1 MKHFLS
7 AALMCALTVCVGSG
21 ASAATLQGKSLLSA
35 LRHGGYVILI
45 RHAAT
50 DQTKPDHAV
59 VDLNDCKTQR
69 VLTDDGRI
77 MARNIGN
84 VFDQDYIQIDKVRS
98 SPLCRATFT
107 AELAFGHVDS
117 VVPGLRE
124 PKPKNAANAA
134 TAAAVLRPLLAAM
147 PARGMNNVIVTH
159 GFNIQSITHFKPAEG
174 EAVIFKPGAGGTFA
188 MVARVKASEWQG
200 LNK

>member
-1 MKHFLS
+1 MKNFLS
-7 AALMCALTVCVGSG
+7 AVLMVALTVCVGSVG
-21 ASAATLQGKSLLSA
+21 SAGTLQGKSLLSA

-59 VDLNDCKTQR
+59 IDLKNCKTQR

-84 VFDQDYIQIDKVRS
+84 AFDQEYIQVDTVSS

-117 VVPGLRE
+117 VIPGLRE
-124 PKPKNAANAA
+124 PKPKNAANAV

-174 EAVIFKPGAGGTFA
+174 EAVIFKPAIGGTFV
-188 MVARVKASEWQG
+188 MVARVKAFEWAG
-200 LNK
+200 LSK

>member
-7 AALMCALTVCVGSG
+7 GALVFALAVALGSTS
-21 ASAATLQGKSLLSA
+21 SAAPLHGKSLLSA

-50 DQTKPDHAV
+50 DQAKPDQAV
-59 VDLNDCKTQR
+59 IDLKDCKTQR
-69 VLTDDGRI
+69 ILTDDGRI
-77 MARNIGN
+77 MARSIGN
-84 VFDQDYIQIDKVRS
+84 AFDQDYIQVDKVLS
-98 SPLCRATFT
+98 SPLCRTMFT

-117 VVPGLRE
+117 VIPGLRE

-134 TAAAVLRPLLAAM
+134 TAAAVLRPLLAEI

-159 GFNIQSITHFKPAEG
+159 GFNIQAITHFKPAEG
-174 EAVIFKPGAGGTFA
+174 EAVIFKPAPGGTFV

>member
-1 MKHFLS
+1 MKQFLS
-7 AALMCALTVCVGSG
+7 GALVFALAAALGT
-21 ASAATLQGKSLLSA
+21 ASPAATLQGKSLLSA
-35 LRHGGYVILI
+35 LRHGGYVIVF

-59 VDLNDCKTQR
+59 VDLKDCRTQR
-69 VLTDDGRI
+69 ILTDDGRI

-84 VFDQDYIQIDKVRS
+84 AFDQDYIQVDKVLS
-98 SPLCRATFT
+98 SPLCRTTYT

-134 TAAAVLRPLLAAM
+134 KAAAVLRPLLAEI
-147 PARGMNNVIVTH
+147 PAPGMNDVIVTH
-159 GFNIQSITHFKPAEG
+159 GFNIQAITHFKPAEG
-174 EAVIFKPGAGGTFA
+174 EAVIFKPAPGGTFVI
-188 MVARVKASEWQG
+188 VARVKASEWQG